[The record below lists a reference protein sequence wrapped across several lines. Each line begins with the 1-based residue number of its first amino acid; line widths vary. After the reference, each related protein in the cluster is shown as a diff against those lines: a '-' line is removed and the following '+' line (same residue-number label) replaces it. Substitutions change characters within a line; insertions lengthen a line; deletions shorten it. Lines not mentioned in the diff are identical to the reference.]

1 MIDGIRSTPGYE
13 VAGVGVQGFAGIPV
27 MLFKHFGVFLEG
39 KLTHSSLTVGVSRGG
54 EGTLDETTRHLVGGI
69 TIAIP

>member
-1 MIDGIRSTPGYE
+1 
-13 VAGVGVQGFAGIPV
+13 
-27 MLFKHFGVFLEG
+27 MLFKYFGVYLEG

-54 EGTLDETTRHLVGGI
+54 EAALDETTRHLVGGI